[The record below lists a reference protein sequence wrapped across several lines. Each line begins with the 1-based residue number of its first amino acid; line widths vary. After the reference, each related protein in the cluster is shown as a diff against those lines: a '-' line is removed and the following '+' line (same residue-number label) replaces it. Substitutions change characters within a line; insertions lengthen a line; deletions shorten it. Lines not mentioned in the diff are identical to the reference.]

1 MVFCDTC
8 MLILDLQEAVY
19 NSDQRIVE
27 VKSIDEVYDIK
38 GWLTPHIDTPHN
50 HTNPHSFLF
59 RANQDG
65 KAEMFYRNWSSDTW
79 KPTSPEAGLFLLNV
93 YTLYFV
99 CVFFF
104 LSACILYRALLLV
117 LPSSCHHHSR
127 RWICQN

>member
-1 MVFCDTC
+1 

-104 LSACILYRALLLV
+104 FIRMYLI
-117 LPSSCHHHSR
+117 
-127 RWICQN
+127 